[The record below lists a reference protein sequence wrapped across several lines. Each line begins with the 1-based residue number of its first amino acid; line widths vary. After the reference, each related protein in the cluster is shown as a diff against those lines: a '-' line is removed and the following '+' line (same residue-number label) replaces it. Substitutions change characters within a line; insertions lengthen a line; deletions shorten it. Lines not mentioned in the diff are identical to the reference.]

1 MRAVQEVLVIGGGAA
16 GLAAATMLAD
26 AGVRVDLVEVKPEV
40 SALGSGI
47 TLQANALR
55 VLREVGI
62 LDQCLVEGADSTQL
76 RLRAPDPEATVL
88 ATMGGPPEG
97 APAAPSD
104 GLPNAIGMYRPA
116 LAALLADRATD
127 AGVTFR
133 FATTVVEL
141 AQDEH
146 GVDVVLSDGSADRY
160 DLVVAADGV
169 RSPTRALLGVEL
181 ETRPLGMGIW
191 RVFAPRPADVPTGEL
206 YYGGRCHIAG
216 YTPTSKDMLYAF
228 LVEDAQDRSTVTPEE
243 KVEIVRELAAHYGGP
258 WREIR
263 ESVKDPDA
271 IHYTLFEEHLLP
283 APWNRGRVVFIGDA
297 AHTCPPTFAQGAA
310 MALEDALVLSELLLA
325 APVVDGD
332 LWARFHERR
341 LARVQTVVE
350 GSVTLA
356 RWQLE
361 RVQGDVPGLMGRVQ
375 AVTAQPA

>member
-1 MRAVQEVLVIGGGAA
+1 MSAVQKVLVIGGGAA
-16 GLAAATMLAD
+16 GLAAATLLAD
-26 AGVRVDLVEVKPEV
+26 AGVTVELVEVKPEV

-47 TLQANALR
+47 TLQSNALR

-76 RLRAPDPEATVL
+76 RLRAPDPAATVL
-88 ATMGGPPEG
+88 ATMGGE
-97 APAAPSD
+97 APQSADAD
-104 GLPNAIGMYRPA
+104 HLPNAIGMYRPT

-133 FATTVVEL
+133 FATTVAEL
-141 AQDEH
+141 VQDEH
-146 GVDVVLSDGSADRY
+146 GVDVILSDGSAHRY

-206 YYGGRCHIAG
+206 YYGGRCYIAG
-216 YTPTSKDMLYAF
+216 YTPTSADMLYAF

-243 KVEIVRELAAHYGGP
+243 KVAIVRDLAAHYGGP
-258 WREIR
+258 WQEIR

-297 AHTCPPTFAQGAA
+297 THVCPPTFAQGAA
-310 MALEDALVLSELLLA
+310 LALEDAMVLSELLLA
-325 APVVDGD
+325 APAVDAD
-332 LWARFHERR
+332 LWDRFHERR

-356 RWQLE
+356 RWQHE
-361 RVQGDVPGLMGRVQ
+361 HVQGDLPGLMGRVQ
-375 AVTAQPA
+375 GVIAQPA

>member
-1 MRAVQEVLVIGGGAA
+1 MSAVQKVLVIGGGAA
-16 GLAAATMLAD
+16 GLAAATLLAD
-26 AGVRVDLVEVKPEV
+26 AGVTVELVEVKPEV

-47 TLQANALR
+47 TLQSNALR
-55 VLREVGI
+55 VLREIGI

-76 RLRAPDPEATVL
+76 RLRAPDPQATVL
-88 ATMGGPPEG
+88 ATMGGD
-97 APAAPSD
+97 APGGSD
-104 GLPNAIGMYRPA
+104 ADRLPNAIGMYRPT
-116 LAALLADRATD
+116 LAALLADRAVE
-127 AGVTFR
+127 AGVAFR
-133 FATTVVEL
+133 FATTVAGLE
-141 AQDEH
+141 QDEH
-146 GVDVVLSDGSADRY
+146 GVDVVLSDGSASRY

-206 YYGGRCHIAG
+206 YYGGHCYIAG

-228 LVEDAQDRSTVTPEE
+228 LVEDAQDRSSVTPEE
-243 KVEIVRELAAHYGGP
+243 KVAIVRELASHYAGP
-258 WREIR
+258 WQEIR
-263 ESVKDPDA
+263 ESVEDPDA

-310 MALEDALVLSELLLA
+310 MALEDALVLTELLLA
-325 APVVDGD
+325 APVVDAD

-356 RWQLE
+356 RWQRE
-361 RVQGDVPGLMGRVQ
+361 GVRGDVPGLMGRVQ